1 MTCWK
6 QKYITK
12 SNRSGIMIMTIIIT
26 IIIMIVII
34 LIISITVFP
43 PKSWNSRRLT
53 SGVGHSYV
61 LRVDEGL
68 FSLGWKTSKDGD
80 VVLIKTVVVL
90 WPKIHQISYQIKILK
105 RTAWMGLELLGK
117 VLRLADVFWY
127 SSKNLV
133 VIKWL
138 LEWNGIGK
146 VTR

>member
-43 PKSWNSRRLT
+43 PKSWNSRLT

-90 WPKIHQISYQIKILK
+90 WPKIHQTSYQIKILK

-127 SSKNLV
+127 SNKNLV